1 MSVEDVLPP
10 NFISKYFPQNLFP
23 DYTLPKIDQQSL
35 VKTGQSYI
43 DAQKELAKE
52 LGYGE
57 GRPTDAKQIFEERQ
71 ALLADYLTKP
81 KTKEELLAEQQA
93 FFGDDTQKNAEIQA
107 GLALAKYGSQVA
119 QTPGSLLQALVAPAG
134 GLAADLSKVAAT
146 KSAVERAAKYLMIL
160 PRHSVFISTSGYGFS
175 EEAMRKQS
183 TATAKFVAIARYGH
197 KRLGLE
203 KGVGFSLNEGGNAFK
218 DTFRDWFEYLISKET
233 DYYS

>member
-1 MSVEDVLPP
+1 MTAPVGTRS
-10 NFISKYFPQNLFP
+10 F
-23 DYTLPKIDQQSL
+23 T
-35 VKTGQSYI
+35 
-43 DAQKELAKE
+43 
-52 LGYGE
+52 
-57 GRPTDAKQIFEERQ
+57 
-71 ALLADYLTKP
+71 
-81 KTKEELLAEQQA
+81 TKESVASELNHKRWVE
-93 FFGDDTQKNAEIQA
+93 EIVSE
-107 GLALAKYGSQVA
+107 YGSDFQLEHKLTISDIVGEDNNEYA
-119 QTPGSLLQALVAPAG
+119 YLQNGKSSVYEADG
-134 GLAADLSKVAAT
+134 GWIFYKGKLIGVCEHKYQDADKN
-146 KSAVERAAKYLMIL
+146 AVERAAKYLMIL